1 MVDLL
6 NSWWNRGGSFE
17 SAIEAHHLG
26 TSVEQVDVVV
36 VVATDAVVVAYVI
49 TTGDVVYVVTT
60 TAFVK
65 RS

>member
-1 MVDLL
+1 MKVQL
-6 NSWWNRGGSFE
+6 
-17 SAIEAHHLG
+17 HLG
-26 TSVEQVDVVV
+26 YSVEHADVVLVV

-49 TTGDVVYVVTT
+49 TTGDVAYVVTT